1 MVPRFSVTVT
11 YKMARILE
19 LFTWWEE
26 DPFGL
31 IYMLKT
37 IPHLVHINDKH
48 PKCAIEIK
56 YKTYPRSS
64 LPNRSADS
72 NGPPVAWKRGMN
84 TSALA
89 FKTEWCSLCLV
100 MLKCKKK
107 RHAKVTNTRS
117 SFPSVYMYATFLVG
131 GSQVQARFCPV
142 CVPLFLENWAQ
153 LKRTHIMNGLWQTNI
168 CIYFLLKEP

>member
-1 MVPRFSVTVT
+1 MVGGRSLWFW
-11 YKMARILE
+11 
-19 LFTWWEE
+19 FW
-26 DPFGL
+26 FGSHTC
-31 IYMLKT
+31 KP
-37 IPHLVHINDKH
+37 IPHLVHINDKR

-56 YKTYPRSS
+56 YKTYPRCS

-72 NGPPVAWKRGMN
+72 NRPPVAWKRGMN

-89 FKTEWCSLCLV
+89 FKTEWCSLCL
-100 MLKCKKK
+100 MLKYKIE

-131 GSQVQARFCPV
+131 GSQVQARICPV

-153 LKRTHIMNGLWQTNI
+153 FKRTHIMNGLWWHKRF
-168 CIYFLLKEP
+168 IYFLLKEP